1 MAKTDAKPQPV
12 APAPPPPEKRNFPW
26 ITVGIIAVVLCFL
39 LMMTVL
45 HMSGALRAP
54 EEAIYSATKGVPVVS
69 FFTRPLH
76 HENWKEKLTPEQA
89 IDVKNLQ
96 SKLIRSEGE
105 VESLKEAIAQM
116 SSLAADVAA
125 TADDIKKMKKDISDL
140 KTGEIGAGPS
150 GSTVGMSGSAPSSM
164 PPAIISPSTASIT
177 PITGTGENYR
187 LVAKIFEK
195 LPADTAV
202 DILNNLSDMEKVKIL
217 SQMKE
222 KTVADIIAA
231 FDPIKSAELTRM
243 LAKSSGS

>member
-1 MAKTDAKPQPV
+1 
-12 APAPPPPEKRNFPW
+12 
-26 ITVGIIAVVLCFL
+26 
-39 LMMTVL
+39 
-45 HMSGALRAP
+45 
-54 EEAIYSATKGVPVVS
+54 
-69 FFTRPLH
+69 
-76 HENWKEKLTPEQA
+76 
-89 IDVKNLQ
+89 
-96 SKLIRSEGE
+96 
-105 VESLKEAIAQM
+105 
-116 SSLAADVAA
+116 
-125 TADDIKKMKKDISDL
+125 
-140 KTGEIGAGPS
+140 
-150 GSTVGMSGSAPSSM
+150 M